1 MSGLMDWLTGARQAK
16 ADARHLRDLYGDR
29 AEAWCETMLASLP
42 RGDARRESVRKI
54 AKALGA
60 APMGTGQTRSP
71 ARGWSVNPV
80 AGTGEACKRS
90 DRRKRPNWA

>member
-1 MSGLMDWLTGARQAK
+1 MSGLLDWLTGARQAK

-42 RGDARRESVRKI
+42 SNDARRGSVRKI

-60 APMGTGQTRSP
+60 TASAGPSRSP
-71 ARGWSVNPV
+71 ARVWSVNPV